1 MWRLIGKVRNPHS
14 LLQDV
19 CSFAD
24 CLILVLIALT
34 ARLEAVEKARSK
46 ERAALTEKKAAQL
59 IAD

>member
-34 ARLEAVEKARSK
+34 AEAVEKARSK